1 MEKSKKKEIIYYIF
15 DIIKK
20 SSIFLLV
27 LFLLIMTLTSLGF
40 FVKISISK
48 LHLPIIYLI
57 TIIGFCIFY
66 KKDKIQKRIISIL
79 LATFVFVVGSVLVGQ
94 IYDVTSDGNTYHKL
108 IIGELKNGWNPVYED
123 SKDFGKEDGNAFDVL
138 EENYNQRWADHY
150 AKGTEMIAAN
160 IYALTENIETGKV
173 YTIILMYIV
182 FGLVTSYLINE
193 KKKSIVLSLIIGFL
207 LVVNPTTL
215 VQFNTFYVDAA
226 VMLSIAIILYGL
238 ISITDKKNDINKMEK
253 YIVLLSGIALCINAK
268 FTGVA
273 FAAMFCFAFYVY
285 WLVLA
290 YREGKKEF
298 ISKLKEYSIFYVIAV
313 VLSVGVVGYTSYV
326 ENFIRFG
333 HPLYPL
339 YGDPT
344 VQNIPEKEQPK
355 SLADN
360 NNMEKFLISILCKGE
375 NVLPSYPVDQNQP
388 QPKIPFTVSMDEIQ
402 NYTIP
407 DIRIGGFG
415 PWFSGIMIFV
425 GIATLYLLIKLAR
438 QKRWDIFVPYIL
450 ILGVMAILICA
461 IDGTYWAR
469 YVAYFYFVPIM
480 ALIGLFFYTK
490 DKKQIIA
497 GSIISILM
505 VVNIAMIAYASF
517 NNILTSS
524 KYVGEKLGQF
534 RDYAQTQE
542 VVIIKLNEEG
552 FQSVCYNIDDL
563 EVENYE
569 IDQSIETTRDGLF
582 FSY

>member
-480 ALIGLFFYTK
+480 ALIGLFFNTK

-534 RDYAQTQE
+534 RDYVQTQE

>member
-480 ALIGLFFYTK
+480 ALIGLFFNTK

-563 EVENYE
+563 GVENYE